1 MRALLIANSNEQ
13 DAGFVGQRFADH
25 DFSFTHY
32 AREYPN
38 EWRSID
44 GIDLV
49 VHLGSAWSV
58 YWPDVARNVEA
69 EADLMREAHRRGIPV
84 YGVCFGAQML
94 AHALGGSAEKARKA
108 EIGWHEVITTEANKR
123 LAGKW
128 MQSHLS
134 RAFHSP
140 KPVVT

>member
-1 MRALLIANSNEQ
+1 MRALLIANNNEK
-13 DAGFVGQRFADH
+13 DTGFVGQRFADH

-58 YWPDVARNVEA
+58 YWPEVSRNVEA
-69 EADLMREAHRRGIPV
+69 EADLMREAHRRGIP
-84 YGVCFGAQML
+84 
-94 AHALGGSAEKARKA
+94 
-108 EIGWHEVITTEANKR
+108 I
-123 LAGKW
+123 
-128 MQSHLS
+128 
-134 RAFHSP
+134 
-140 KPVVT
+140 